1 MRLFAGE
8 LKKIWTPSLAV
19 VAAFLLALNAGLIY
33 TGERT
38 RDRFSVSSA
47 AFEEA
52 FQAADSLDAAHYR
65 ETEEGRIREHLASYG
80 GFVAGIRERADRITV
95 VFGSGSH
102 FLTRNAE
109 RTSRDFEALGEVKL
123 AADTCTGIE
132 AFSEWQADLLITAA
146 FVALLIYTVVGR
158 EWEKGYLSLFMGT
171 KNGRLP
177 LALSR
182 LAALSVTAFPAGML
196 FSAAS
201 AAVFG
206 LLYGFGDLS
215 RSIQSVPAFRE
226 CVYRLDVGGFLLRV
240 LLIRAAIAVFLAA
253 LFFLMACLIRRGHI
267 LILSELA
274 FCGAEFALERG
285 IPLAGTLN
293 WLKCVNVFWLWQP
306 RGVFGTYCNLDFF
319 GYPVSK
325 DAAGAVILAAFGLV
339 VSCGGLCAFCLP
351 KPPARTGGM
360 NVRALKKGRPFF
372 KAERL
377 LAELKKTLAEEKKWI
392 AAVLLIVW
400 AAFSVRE
407 VSKPVYYS
415 PKEAAYHYY
424 LSCVQGR
431 VTDGTREFMENENRR
446 FDDARAEMAALSGQ
460 PGSGER
466 VMELGFFIEAYEE
479 GFRRAEEQYEGALRT
494 KEPYMADEMSY
505 DRFWHRTFNV
515 SLHWMVCMLAFA
527 VLISGIF
534 TLDGEKGL
542 LRIYRVTKTGER
554 GLFLSKLKSVLALGL
569 PVYAAVLLPDL
580 IRLFRIDGFRCLAA
594 PMDNISYLEAGPPL
608 TILGAVLISCA
619 AVLLGM
625 AALACLVLVVSRRSG
640 KQFTVLLAG
649 TAAVLLIVLWM
660 NVSGVTYWSLPLLL
674 YGGV

>member
-33 TGERT
+33 TSERT
-38 RDRFSVSSA
+38 RDRFAVSSA
-47 AFEEA
+47 APEEA
-52 FQAADSLDAAHYR
+52 FWAADSVDGAHYR
-65 ETEEGRIREHLASYG
+65 EMEEERIKEHLASYG
-80 GFVAGIRERADRITV
+80 DFVAGIRERADRITA

-102 FLTRNAE
+102 FLTRNAD

-146 FVALLIYTVVGR
+146 FVSLLIYTVVGR
-158 EWEKGYLSLFMGT
+158 EWEKGYLVLFRGT

-177 LALSR
+177 LALAR
-182 LAALSVTAFPAGML
+182 LAALFATAFPAGLL
-196 FSAAS
+196 FSAGS

-206 LLYGFGDLS
+206 FLYGFGDLS

-226 CVYRLDVGGFLLRV
+226 CIYRLDVGGFLLRV
-240 LLIRAAIAVFLAA
+240 LLIRAALAVFLAA

-267 LILSELA
+267 LILLELA
-274 FCGAEFALERG
+274 FCGAGAALERG
-285 IPLAGTLN
+285 IPLSSTLN
-293 WLKCVNVFWLWQP
+293 WLKCVNVFYLWQP
-306 RGVFGTYCNLDFF
+306 RCVFGSYCNLDFF
-319 GYPVSK
+319 GYPAGK
-325 DAAGAVILAAFGLV
+325 DAAGAVILASFGLA
-339 VSCGGLCAFCLP
+339 VSCAGLYAFCLP
-351 KPPARTGGM
+351 KVPARIGGM
-360 NVRALKKGRPFF
+360 DVRAPKRGRPFF
-372 KAERL
+372 RAERL

-392 AAVLLIVW
+392 AAALLIVW

-424 LSCVQGR
+424 LSRVQGR
-431 VTDGTREFMENENRR
+431 VTDDTREFMENENRR

-479 GFRRAEEQYEGALRT
+479 GFRRVEEQYEAALQT

-515 SLHWMVCMLAFA
+515 SLHWMVCMLAFV

-534 TLDGEKGL
+534 TLDAEKGL
-542 LRIYRVTKTGER
+542 LNIYRATKTGGR
-554 GLFLSKLKSVLALGL
+554 GLSLSKLESILALGM

-580 IRLFRIDGFRCLAA
+580 IRLFRVDGFRCLAA
-594 PMDNISYLEAGPPL
+594 SMDNISCLEAGPSL

-625 AALACLVLVVSRRSG
+625 AALACLVLIVSRQSG

-649 TAAVLLIVLWM
+649 SAAVILVMLWM
-660 NVSGVTYWSLPLLL
+660 NGCGVNYWSLPLILFR
-674 YGGV
+674 GA